1 MKFLHQILCLSGAR
15 AVISRTMSDDRLVVI
30 ARVRPL
36 SRTELARKE
45 DSVIAVSG
53 SSLSLRQAGLGSRL
67 GKRFLLDCVLDE
79 KSTQHDVF
87 SQVEPMLQTAL
98 DGYNATIFTYGQ
110 SGSGKTYSMLGY
122 DLWAMARDS
131 LLKLPRA
138 STVRDSRGSFQ
149 PATLDI
155 ATDYDSVGIIP
166 RTMEWLFTKTNPIKE
181 SGGEVKVFVSYLEIH
196 NEKLVDLLN
205 SSDPV
210 IPSYNSPVRGCSA
223 GSASNFNVTS
233 SSKQSLDIREVS
245 GDVYVA
251 GLTLIEV
258 ETASEVLEILWI
270 GARARCVAVT
280 DLNEHS
286 SRSHTIFQVHLELS
300 NSQTQQGT
308 RSKISLV
315 DLAGS
320 EKLRAHQM
328 LNITPERIRELTCI
342 NKSLS
347 SLSNCISALLQRSRV
362 HVPYRDSKL
371 TRILQHSLGGNTR
384 SAFVVT
390 LSPSVTCYEETLS
403 TLKFASRAIKVS
415 LQLSPN
421 RSSPVKDSAVESS
434 SEELQNCKGEILEL
448 KKMVEFLLRKC
459 TESSPLGQTL
469 LDGRSPILMNIQNH
483 LENTGHEESHDEVL
497 VRTFSSG
504 EEQSACEE
512 KQPTTGKDARKQKG
526 KSKNKRPITDD
537 CLSSDLGSRPPEKDH
552 IVVCQDL
559 LTSSSSLLYPS
570 AGLSPSPLYSAIHPV
585 YAAESSTNGD
595 SPNGI
600 EEMQAE
606 KVLIVEQNNSEHS
619 DAIKPISCSNGRLE
633 SMIDLDSPREINHEM
648 SAEWLSKYHQWLLSM
663 ARCRLQTDNSVSKG
677 APYLQIAPSLSSI
690 NSNSNSNS
698 SNYNSSYSNGRNTLT
713 PTALS
718 SSFSE
723 EKLDH
728 EVRDR
733 DAEKEIGREGGGEE
747 LIDRLC
753 LMEMSVLIQAEEL
766 AVAKQ
771 LFLQVRTAL
780 YCFAV

>member
-1 MKFLHQILCLSGAR
+1 MSGG
-15 AVISRTMSDDRLVVI
+15 DRLVVI

-36 SRTELARKE
+36 SRIELARKE

-53 SSLSLRQAGLGSRL
+53 NSLSLRQAGLGSRL
-67 GKRFLLDCVLDE
+67 GKRFQLDCVLDE
-79 KSTQHDVF
+79 KSTQQDVF

-110 SGSGKTYSMLGY
+110 SGSGKTFSMLGY
-122 DLWAMARDS
+122 DLWAMASDS

-138 STVRDSRGSFQ
+138 SNVRDSRFSFQ
-149 PATLDI
+149 PATLNI

-166 RTMEWLFTKTNPIKE
+166 RTMEWLFAKTNPVRE
-181 SGGEVKVFVSYLEIH
+181 VGGEVKVFVSYLEIH
-196 NEKLVDLLN
+196 NERLVDLLN

-210 IPSYNSPVRGCSA
+210 IPSYNSPARGSSSGA
-223 GSASNFNVTS
+223 APNFNAAS

-245 GDVYVA
+245 GDVFVA

-270 GARARCVAVT
+270 GARARSVAVT

-300 NSQTQQGT
+300 NPQTQLDV

-328 LNITPERIRELTCI
+328 TNITPERIRELTCI

-347 SLSNCISALLQRSRV
+347 SLSNCISALLQKSRV

-421 RSSPVKDSAVESS
+421 RASSVKDDAMESS
-434 SEELQNCKGEILEL
+434 SAELQNCKGEIVEL

-459 TESSPLGQTL
+459 SEISPPREILPV
-469 LDGRSPILMNIQNH
+469 DRSPILMNSGQNENHDAIQ
-483 LENTGHEESHDEVL
+483 
-497 VRTFSSG
+497 VRTFSAERES
-504 EEQSACEE
+504 SAHLE
-512 KQPTTGKDARKQKG
+512 KQLSSEKDTRKQKG
-526 KSKNKRPITDD
+526 KSRNKTPTSDSYHSSCPQENGHIALRP
-537 CLSSDLGSRPPEKDH
+537 
-552 IVVCQDL
+552 DL
-559 LTSSSSLLYPS
+559 LTSSSSLLYPA
-570 AGLSPSPLYSAIHPV
+570 AGLPPSQTYTAILPV
-585 YAAESSTNGD
+585 YSDVSRTDIE
-595 SPNGI
+595 PNGI
-600 EEMQAE
+600 EEMQAY
-606 KVLIVEQNNSEHS
+606 KVAIVEQNSTHHE
-619 DAIKPISCSNGRLE
+619 AIESKAGRFEGMDLE
-633 SMIDLDSPREINHEM
+633 PPREIGHEL
-648 SAEWLSKYHQWLLSM
+648 SAEWLGKYQQWLLSM
-663 ARCRLQTDNSVSKG
+663 ARCRSQTDDQVSNG
-677 APYLQIAPSLSSI
+677 PPGLQIEPSLSSI
-690 NSNSNSNS
+690 NSNSCF
-698 SNYNSSYSNGRNTLT
+698 SSYSNCRNTLV

-723 EKLDH
+723 EKFDR
-728 EVRDR
+728 EMRDR
-733 DAEKEIGREGGGEE
+733 DAEKDVGREGGGEE
-747 LIDRLC
+747 LFGRLA

-771 LFLQVRTAL
+771 LFLQVRTSLCCLTVKELVVVAEESFSQEKNWYFQL
-780 YCFAV
+780 EGQCITSC

>member
-1 MKFLHQILCLSGAR
+1 MSGG
-15 AVISRTMSDDRLVVI
+15 DRLVVI

-36 SRTELARKE
+36 SRIELARKE

-53 SSLSLRQAGLGSRL
+53 NSLSLRQAGLGSRL
-67 GKRFLLDCVLDE
+67 GKRFQLDCVLDE

-110 SGSGKTYSMLGY
+110 SGSGKTFSMLGY

-166 RTMEWLFTKTNPIKE
+166 RTMEWLFAKTNPLKE
-181 SGGEVKVFVSYLEIH
+181 DVCEVKVFVSYLEIH

-210 IPSYNSPVRGCSA
+210 IPSYNSPARGNSTGTA
-223 GSASNFNVTS
+223 PNLNVPS

-245 GDVYVA
+245 GDVFVA

-300 NSQTQQGT
+300 NPQTQQGI

-328 LNITPERIRELTCI
+328 TSITPERIRELTCI

-347 SLSNCISALLQRSRV
+347 SLSNCISALLQKSRA

-390 LSPSVTCYEETLS
+390 LSPSMTCYEETLS

-421 RSSPVKDSAVESS
+421 MSSPLKEDAMESS
-434 SEELQNCKGEILEL
+434 SAELQNCKGEIVEL

-459 TESSPLGQTL
+459 SETSPPREILPR
-469 LDGRSPILMNIQNH
+469 DRSPILMNSGQEETHDAIQ
-483 LENTGHEESHDEVL
+483 VC
-497 VRTFSSG
+497 TFSTERES
-504 EEQSACEE
+504 STSLE
-512 KQPTTGKDARKQKG
+512 KQLSTEKDPRKQKG
-526 KSKNKRPITDD
+526 KSSKKTPTGDGY
-537 CLSSDLGSRPPEKDH
+537 LSSDLGPRPQQNGH
-552 IVVCQDL
+552 IAPRPDL
-559 LTSSSSLLYPS
+559 LTSSSSLLYPA
-570 AGLSPSPLYSAIHPV
+570 AGLPSSPSYTAIHPV
-585 YAAESSTNGD
+585 YADTSKAILK
-595 SPNGI
+595 PNGI
-600 EEMQAE
+600 EEMQAD
-606 KVLIVEQNNSEHS
+606 KGAIVEQNSTHLE
-619 DAIKPISCSNGRLE
+619 AIKPISSKAGRFE
-633 SMIDLDSPREINHEM
+633 GMDQGPPREIGHEL
-648 SAEWLSKYHQWLLSM
+648 SAEWLGKYHQWLLSM
-663 ARCRLQTDNSVSKG
+663 ARCRSTDNQVSNG
-677 APYLQIAPSLSSI
+677 APGLQIEPSLSSI
-690 NSNSNSNS
+690 NSNSCF
-698 SNYNSSYSNGRNTLT
+698 SSYSNGRNTLL

-718 SSFSE
+718 SSFSG
-723 EKLDH
+723 EKFDR

-733 DAEKEIGREGGGEE
+733 DAENGIGREGGGEE
-747 LIDRLC
+747 LFGRLA

-771 LFLQVRTAL
+771 LFLQVFTAL
-780 YCFAV
+780 CCFTVKQPLFVGKEPFSQEKNLYRSLRGRAYHIFLNTMLCV